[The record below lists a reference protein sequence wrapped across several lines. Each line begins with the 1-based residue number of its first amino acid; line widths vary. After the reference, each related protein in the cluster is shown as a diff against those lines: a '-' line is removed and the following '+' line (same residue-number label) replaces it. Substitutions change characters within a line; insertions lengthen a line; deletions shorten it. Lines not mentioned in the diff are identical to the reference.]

1 VLPALGVLDRIELWK
16 TTETISQT
24 VAAPGGDSETETEQY
39 TQSVPITLKDL
50 GLALLAGLLT
60 LISARNVPGF
70 LEITFLQRLPLKAGE
85 RYAVTTVVR
94 YIITAVGIVV
104 AFNLIGVGWGK
115 VQWLVAAVSVGLGFG
130 LQEIFANFVSG
141 LIILFERPIRIGDT
155 VTVNNISGTVTRIQ
169 IRATTI
175 TDWSRKELIIPN
187 KEFVTGQ
194 VINWTLSDSTLRII
208 VPVGIAYGS
217 DTDLAEKLMLEC
229 AKEHP
234 LVAEEPAAYVLFS
247 AFGDNSLNFELRA
260 YTADSNRFLTVTH
273 DLHKAIDR
281 KFRAAGI
288 EIAFP
293 QRDIHVRSIKDV
305 LPITNRDS
313 GRGEQT
319 KPEGEP
325 GA

>member
-1 VLPALGVLDRIELWK
+1 
-16 TTETISQT
+16 
-24 VAAPGGDSETETEQY
+24 
-39 TQSVPITLKDL
+39 
-50 GLALLAGLLT
+50 
-60 LISARNVPGF
+60 
-70 LEITFLQRLPLKAGE
+70 
-85 RYAVTTVVR
+85 
-94 YIITAVGIVV
+94 
-104 AFNLIGVGWGK
+104 
-115 VQWLVAAVSVGLGFG
+115 
-130 LQEIFANFVSG
+130 
-141 LIILFERPIRIGDT
+141 
-155 VTVNNISGTVTRIQ
+155 
-169 IRATTI
+169 
-175 TDWSRKELIIPN
+175 
-187 KEFVTGQ
+187 
-194 VINWTLSDSTLRII
+194 
-208 VPVGIAYGS
+208 
-217 DTDLAEKLMLEC
+217 MLEC